1 MAAGLFLITRTTQ
14 GVSSDRNLVREVIQ
28 NNDDGQSD
36 AQHITQA
43 IAGLNT
49 LFPTESKGGDAD
61 AEAAYPAGYFD
72 TVVQIGAVPAGHLA
86 TDNDMLAYAPEVGSI
101 KT

>member
-1 MAAGLFLITRTTQ
+1 MVAGLFLITRTQQ
-14 GVSSDRNLVREVIQ
+14 GVSEDRNQVREMIL
-28 NNDDGQSD
+28 NNDDGQTD

-49 LFPTESKGGDAD
+49 SHAVETG
-61 AEAAYPAGYFD
+61 AAAVYPAGYFD
-72 TVVQIGAVPAGHLA
+72 TVVQVGASPAGPLA
-86 TDNDMLAYAPEVGSI
+86 TDNDYIAYTPEVSSI